1 MIIVDKSV
9 QKCNNYNKG
18 LTPFCRL
25 MNKFDEARWVVGM
38 PNILNIVLVIV
49 FFMSLTLLIRK
60 ILLMEISEKTDR
72 E

>member
-1 MIIVDKSV
+1 
-9 QKCNNYNKG
+9 
-18 LTPFCRL
+18 
-25 MNKFDEARWVVGM
+25 M

>member
-1 MIIVDKSV
+1 
-9 QKCNNYNKG
+9 
-18 LTPFCRL
+18 